1 MSLLKLVILKIPFS
15 ILQPDYMEKRNR
27 HYLFIWRELPYWMVV
42 DEEAYKVII
51 LADGSRTLKE
61 IEKLLY
67 SNSEFDRKKAVEL
80 KNFIDTLKDLNLLQ
94 KHNKKSI
101 NKTKSDPKPIL
112 ENITINITNKCNLRC
127 KHCYISEYNK
137 ENNFPV
143 SSFKNFVNTAK
154 NYKYL
159 STNLNFA
166 ILGGEPLLEKE
177 KLYEIAKF
185 GKNIGSEVI
194 VSTNG
199 QLINSEF
206 ARRAKEHKL
215 VVQVSIEG
223 SNEIVN
229 DFIRGNGTFQKAEK
243 GVKELVKYGVYTIIS
258 MVVHEFNFQDI
269 EKFYFF
275 GRSLRVDEVR
285 CIPLKIMGRG
295 KLNFNPILKKDLLL
309 DIHNLIKK
317 HPESKRYFKR
327 DYYTIMKTMCA
338 NSNQTLYCGTGSKT
352 LLIDANGDVYPC
364 PNHCL
369 PEFNCGNITKK
380 SFEEIWLK
388 SPILKKV
395 RSTYNINKINN
406 DCNNC
411 IVKYWCTGGCRGEAY
426 ENSRI
431 MTSKAIGCED
441 IRNSIIETFWILSKE
456 DYTQYTKPRE
466 YF

>member
-1 MSLLKLVILKIPFS
+1 VIFKIPFS
-15 ILQPDYMEKRNR
+15 ILQPDYIEKRDQQ
-27 HYLFIWRELPYWMVV
+27 YLFIWRELPYWMVV
-42 DEEAYKVII
+42 DEEAYEVIT
-51 LADGSRTLKE
+51 LADGSRSLKE

-67 SNSEFDRKKAVEL
+67 NNDKIDREEIGEL
-80 KNFIDTLKDLNLLQ
+80 KSFVDALKDLNLLQ
-94 KHNKKSI
+94 KPNKEITYKAKS
-101 NKTKSDPKPIL
+101 NPKPIL

-143 SSFKNFVNTAK
+143 NSFKNFINTAK
-154 NYKYL
+154 DYEYFAP
-159 STNLNFA
+159 NLNFA

-177 KLYEIAKF
+177 KLYEITKF
-185 GKNIGSEVI
+185 GKNLGYEVI

-206 ARRAKEHKL
+206 ARRAKKYNL

-223 SNEIVN
+223 SNEKIN
-229 DFIRGNGTFQKAEK
+229 DYIRGNGTFLKAQR
-243 GVKELVKYGVYTIIS
+243 GIKELVKYGVYTIIS

-269 EKFYFF
+269 EKFYYY
-275 GRSLRVDEVR
+275 GRSLRVNEVR
-285 CIPLKIMGRG
+285 YIPLKIIGRG
-295 KLNFNPILKKDLLL
+295 KLNFNPILKEDLLL
-309 DIHNLIKK
+309 VIHNLIKN
-317 HPESKRYFKR
+317 HPESKQYFKR

-338 NSNQTLYCGTGSKT
+338 YSNQTLYCGTGSKT
-352 LLIDANGDVYPC
+352 LLVDANGDIYPC
-364 PNHCL
+364 PNHYL

-380 SFEEIWLK
+380 SFEDIWLK
-388 SPILKKV
+388 SPILKEV

-411 IVKYWCTGGCRGEAY
+411 IVKYWCKGGCRGEAY

-441 IRNSIIETFWILSKE
+441 IRKSIIETFWILSKE
-456 DYTQYTKPRE
+456 DYTQYSKPRE